1 MWCVE
6 NTQIMVQIMRAHSY
20 MYAHSHTHPLP
31 TSIFS
36 VIVRLGNSSHSPIVT
51 VVCSAFGIN
60 KVVNYTSANVLL
72 VLSLCV
78 VPTVLSASASPYKQH
93 TVLDVTVT
101 LEPRPLCKLTRFLF
115 GRSYC
120 LLDVDLSAVSF
131 FALHKYLLT
140 NQPLPT
146 TVEAI
151 YLQRTNRTPNPRPS
165 ARAHAH
171 IARVLLL
178 CRVLGR
184 G

>member
-1 MWCVE
+1 
-6 NTQIMVQIMRAHSY
+6 MRVHSY

-60 KVVNYTSANVLL
+60 KVVNYTSTKVLL
-72 VLSLCV
+72 VLSLCA
-78 VPTVLSASASPYKQH
+78 VPTVLSASASPKKTAHCSWRYRNTWAPPPLQTH
-93 TVLDVTVT
+93 LISFRSQLLLIGCGSLCGFVL
-101 LEPRPLCKLTRFLF
+101 CF
-115 GRSYC
+115 GQIS
-120 LLDVDLSAVSF
+120 SN
-131 FALHKYLLT
+131 K
-140 NQPLPT
+140 QPLPT
-146 TVEAI
+146 TAEAI

-184 G
+184 GWTRNSRACY

>member
-1 MWCVE
+1 M
-6 NTQIMVQIMRAHSY
+6 
-20 MYAHSHTHPLP
+20 
-31 TSIFS
+31 
-36 VIVRLGNSSHSPIVT
+36 
-51 VVCSAFGIN
+51 
-60 KVVNYTSANVLL
+60 LL

-115 GRSYC
+115 GRSCC
-120 LLDVDLSAVSF
+120 LLDVDLSAISF

-151 YLQRTNRTPNPRPS
+151 IYNVLI
-165 ARAHAH
+165 AHPT
-171 IARVLLL
+171 RVLAHEHTPISRAYCYCVACLGGVESVKQKFTSMLL
-178 CRVLGR
+178 TIRLPIDQCKHRHDSVRISLPNLLNKSLKIFPVCYIPCAMIR
-184 G
+184 